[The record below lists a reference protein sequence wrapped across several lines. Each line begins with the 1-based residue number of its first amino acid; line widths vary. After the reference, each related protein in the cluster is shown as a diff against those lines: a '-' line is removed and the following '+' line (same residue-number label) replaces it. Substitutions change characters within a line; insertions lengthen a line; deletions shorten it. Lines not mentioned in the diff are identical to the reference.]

1 MICLLCSQINRALQE
16 CLMNPTFSPSAL
28 VTLAT
33 TANTAAA
40 YIDAC
45 DSGAQHVR
53 LDPAYYQ
60 NCGLLLYKI
69 FSMLDARLTFP
80 SLLEQSA
87 AARDVAESIQIGR
100 RLEVSTLGY
109 YPRLSARL

>member
-1 MICLLCSQINRALQE
+1 
-16 CLMNPTFSPSAL
+16 MNPTFSPSAL
-28 VTLAT
+28 VALAA

-60 NCGLLLYKI
+60 SCGMLLYKI
-69 FSMLDARLTFP
+69 FSMLDARQAFP

-87 AARDVAESIQIGR
+87 AARDVAESIQINR
-100 RLEVSTLGY
+100 RLEVSMLGY
-109 YPRLSARL
+109 YPRLSALLQRVAA

>member
-1 MICLLCSQINRALQE
+1 
-16 CLMNPTFSPSAL
+16 MNPTFSPSAL
-28 VTLAT
+28 VALAA

-60 NCGLLLYKI
+60 NCGVLLNKI
-69 FSMLDARLTFP
+69 FSMLDARQAFP

-87 AARDVAESIQIGR
+87 AAREVAESIQINH
-100 RLEVSTLGY
+100 RLEVSVLGY
-109 YPRLSARL
+109 YPRLSALLQRAAA